1 METLHPLTPPH
12 FRSQDVGQPGKL
24 CGPHSIGSASSTF
37 QHPQKMPHQ
46 FPLLHMASQITL
58 ISPGN
63 WGSLTSPSPHSI
75 RQLVLKRP
83 KDHLYFPPLR
93 GTGLWGMWGTR
104 QIASGWN
111 PWKSQQLLQEL
122 LVPAQGQRGYFQ
134 RGARKSFF
142 PLPPGPEARAASFF
156 EESSQE
162 LVKWPAEEVP
172 SEGPGWEEKWL
183 SSAHPLSVPPKPS
196 LPPKQASW

>member
-37 QHPQKMPHQ
+37 QHPQKMPIS
-46 FPLLHMASQITL
+46 FPYLASQITP

-63 WGSLTSPSPHSI
+63 WGSLISPSPHSV

-83 KDHLYFPPLR
+83 EDHLYFPPLR
-93 GTGLWGMWGTR
+93 GTGLWGMWGARTNHQR
-104 QIASGWN
+104 LEPLENINQGC
-111 PWKSQQLLQEL
+111 QLLQEL

-134 RGARKSFF
+134 RGARKLFL
-142 PLPPGPEARAASFF
+142 PLPPGPEARVASLFK
-156 EESSQE
+156 ESSQE

-183 SSAHPLSVPPKPS
+183 SSAHSLSV
-196 LPPKQASW
+196 PPKQASW